1 MSITIDVSEEIAAAI
16 QASPDGMERARH
28 LLESEFGDEMYVDPA
43 EGEDRED
50 LIAKVNAALADPDPL
65 TFAKRTT
72 NSFTLSIGI
81 HPVQPFCARRR

>member
-50 LIAKVNAALADPDPL
+50 LIAKVNAALADPDPGVSPEEADARL
-65 TFAKRTT
+65 EERLPWLKVRRETT
-72 NSFTLSIGI
+72 N
-81 HPVQPFCARRR
+81 AA